1 MLSEWGV
8 VTVIIAL
15 VGLFSTVY
23 GPMSKNTKENTK
35 AMTELAVNIRNLTD
49 QVRAQEVS
57 YEKTIRRIWEH
68 NDEQDARLLELEQKL
83 MLFEDRIKNSNN
95 QS

>member
-57 YEKTIRRIWEH
+57 YEKTIKRIWSH

-83 MLFEDRIKNSNN
+83 MLFEERVKNDNN
-95 QS
+95 QN

>member
-49 QVRAQEVS
+49 QVKAQEER
-57 YEKTIRRIWEH
+57 YEKTIKRIWSH

-95 QS
+95 